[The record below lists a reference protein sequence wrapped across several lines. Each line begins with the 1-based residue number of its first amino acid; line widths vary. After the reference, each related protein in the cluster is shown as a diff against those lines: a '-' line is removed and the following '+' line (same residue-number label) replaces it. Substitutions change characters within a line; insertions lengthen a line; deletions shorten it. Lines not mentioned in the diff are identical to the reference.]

1 MKIRSNSRLVILTLV
16 LVFTL
21 AAVKAEA
28 GLGISLSTSSIT
40 FPDLDPD
47 IFPLTQQNGAALSI
61 TITANGNYGGPTYSC
76 SAQALGD
83 LDSGLSTIP
92 IYNVKWTAVT
102 VKGDTGESFS
112 NGTLSKSNSV
122 LVATGVGQDNTSSP
136 LQGDLTFFIDNLWT
150 YAAGN
155 YSQTVNFTVSTP

>member
-1 MKIRSNSRLVILTLV
+1 MKIRSNSRLAMLTLV

-28 GLGISLSTSSIT
+28 GLGLTLSTSSIT

-47 IFPLTQQNGAALSI
+47 FSPLTQQNGAAVGI
-61 TITANGNYGGPTYSC
+61 NITANGNYGGTTYSC
-76 SAQALGD
+76 SAQAFGD

-102 VKGDTGESFS
+102 VQADSGESFYD
-112 NGTLSKSNSV
+112 GTLSKSTPV
-122 LVATGVGQDNTSSP
+122 LVARGLGKDNANSQ
-136 LQGDLTFFIDNLWT
+136 LRGDLTFFINNLWT
-150 YAAGN
+150 YAAGS
-155 YSQTVNFTVSTP
+155 YSQTINFTLSAP